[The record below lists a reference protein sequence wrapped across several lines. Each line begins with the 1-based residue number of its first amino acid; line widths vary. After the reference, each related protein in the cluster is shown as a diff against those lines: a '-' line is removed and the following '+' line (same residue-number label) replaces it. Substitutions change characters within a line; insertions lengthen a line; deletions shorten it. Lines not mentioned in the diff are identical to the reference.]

1 MFQSYTV
8 IVVLLSTWFWHCRID
23 TLVFATSIVFSLF
36 IFDMYMLV
44 PKWFSN
50 CTYETNCGKTLIVW
64 IWYDFELSLL
74 IWYDFEL
81 SLRIWY
87 DFELSLWIW
96 FNMEL
101 SLWIWYDFLRI
112 SDEKDFIDVKYE
124 MHVTN
129 LCHDE
134 TAYSITTVCL
144 YHCSSVHAS
153 MTSLSQT

>member
-64 IWYDFELSLL
+64 IWYDFELSLW

-81 SLRIWY
+81 SLWIWY

-134 TAYSITTVCL
+134 TA
-144 YHCSSVHAS
+144 
-153 MTSLSQT
+153 